1 MFVKSKNNE
10 IMLTFYLKSLFLTCV
25 KMDAIH
31 VSISE
36 VKLLDYFFIISFD
49 HVMPNF
55 NKTMIY
61 HFKTS
66 RIPRRRHKGRV
77 IFM

>member
-1 MFVKSKNNE
+1 M
-10 IMLTFYLKSLFLTCV
+10 YQ
-25 KMDAIH
+25 
-31 VSISE
+31 ISE

-49 HVMPNF
+49 NVMPNF

-66 RIPRRRHKGRV
+66 RIPRRSHKGEGNLYV
-77 IFM
+77 TCIKGFAWLKNNISFLVNSD

>member
-1 MFVKSKNNE
+1 MCVKSKINE
-10 IMLTFYLKSLFLTCV
+10 IMLTFHLKALFLTCV
-25 KMDAIH
+25 KMAAIH
-31 VSISE
+31 V
-36 VKLLDYFFIISFD
+36 LYFRGETTKFISFD

-61 HFKTS
+61 PFKTS
-66 RIPRRRHKGRV
+66 RISRRSHRERV